1 MTKLNHRKHQKTGQ
15 HTYRTIKN
23 EITLD
28 IKRSHTNYQNKL
40 FDIEGHVSK
49 NFWEYIKNLWKDC
62 VGVSPLKLNG
72 KVLVDGAE
80 KADALNSQF
89 YSLFTNEDLTNLPP
103 ADSEPFISMSY
114 ISFSIGGIANLLQS
128 LDASKSRNTSNLFL
142 KNVH

>member
-1 MTKLNHRKHQKTGQ
+1 MH
-15 HTYRTIKN
+15 
-23 EITLD
+23 
-28 IKRSHTNYQNKL
+28 
-40 FDIEGHVSK
+40 
-49 NFWEYIKNLWKDC
+49 KNLWKDC
-62 VGVSPLKLNG
+62 VGVSPLKLSG

-103 ADSEPFISMSY
+103 ADSEPYISMSD
-114 ISFSIGGIANLLQS
+114 ISFSIDGIANLLQS